1 MNPIDPAS
9 WSKIEKILDEA
20 LELSGPERETFLDR
34 ACDGDAELR
43 RQVETLTIAPR
54 IGRTPTRR

>member
-20 LELSGPERETFLDR
+20 LELSGPERETFPGTK
-34 ACDGDAELR
+34 C
-43 RQVETLTIAPR
+43 
-54 IGRTPTRR
+54 